1 MPRAARTAWTAAREE
16 EEAMDCPPMSDHAS
30 ADLEFKILRSTTSA
44 FRRRQDMERAL
55 REEADA
61 GWVLL
66 EKLDDSRLRL
76 QRPRAARAR
85 DGQCAI
91 DAYRS
96 YYGIGPARTA
106 LVAVAIVI
114 PMLTLLLLG
123 AVLLLVQR

>member
-1 MPRAARTAWTAAREE
+1 
-16 EEAMDCPPMSDHAS
+16 MSDHAS
-30 ADLEFKILRSTTSA
+30 ADLEFKILRSTTGA
-44 FRRRQDMERAL
+44 FRRRQDMEHAL

-66 EKLDDSRLRL
+66 EKLDDARLRL
-76 QRPRAARAR
+76 QRPRAARDR

-106 LVAVAIVI
+106 LVAAVIAI

-123 AVLLLVQR
+123 AVLLLARR